1 MAILGLASLPDPVS
15 AQTIADVATLKG
27 ADRQARLEKGAAAEG
42 QVMLYTTLIVEQAVT
57 PLKAAFE
64 KKYPNIKLNF
74 YRANNAPLS
83 QRVVSEAR
91 ANKPVADVAV
101 GSLSAAL
108 NAAGMLQPFESP
120 ETAAFPK
127 EFKDRENRFFTY
139 RVAHY
144 GLGYNTKTVPEATAP
159 KVWEDVLDPKYK
171 GKMIWGNSLETG
183 ASFLIQHLRK
193 IWGPQKAGAFFDKL
207 ATQNVARSD
216 AAIRTLL
223 DLVIAGEHSILLT
236 TSLNHAVI
244 SKGMGAP
251 VWFAMPDP
259 VAARP
264 DHIMVVNNAPHPHAA
279 MLLVDFVL
287 SKEGQTVLAKV
298 DYEPGRLDVEP
309 SAAIRPIVPRLNG
322 KTDIIYPPD
331 EMMDSQDELNRIFDK
346 ISP

>member
-1 MAILGLASLPDPVS
+1 
-15 AQTIADVATLKG
+15 
-27 ADRQARLEKGAAAEG
+27 
-42 QVMLYTTLIVEQAVT
+42 
-57 PLKAAFE
+57 
-64 KKYPNIKLNF
+64 
-74 YRANNAPLS
+74 
-83 QRVVSEAR
+83 
-91 ANKPVADVAV
+91 
-101 GSLSAAL
+101 
-108 NAAGMLQPFESP
+108 
-120 ETAAFPK
+120 
-127 EFKDRENRFFTY
+127 
-139 RVAHY
+139 
-144 GLGYNTKTVPEATAP
+144 
-159 KVWEDVLDPKYK
+159 
-171 GKMIWGNSLETG
+171 
-183 ASFLIQHLRK
+183 
-193 IWGPQKAGAFFDKL
+193 
-207 ATQNVARSD
+207 
-216 AAIRTLL
+216 
-223 DLVIAGEHSILLT
+223 VIAGEHSILLT